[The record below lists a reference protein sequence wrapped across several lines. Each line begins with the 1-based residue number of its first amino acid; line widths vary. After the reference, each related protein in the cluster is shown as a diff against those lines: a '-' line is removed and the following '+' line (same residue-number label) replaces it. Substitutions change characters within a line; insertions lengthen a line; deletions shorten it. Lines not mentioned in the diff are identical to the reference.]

1 VTRMALGDAVPWQG
15 PALSEVIANLL
26 QPQPDRA
33 VGLVRHCQATWRG
46 QVPGQF
52 GQNARPV
59 SVSFPAPE
67 VPIRSCPTIS
77 LRTQHLEDKRP
88 AQRGGTVAADAV
100 EAIDAK
106 PLTSASVD
114 GGH

>member
-1 VTRMALGDAVPWQG
+1 MARCDAVPWQG
-15 PALSEVIANLL
+15 PALAEVIANLL
-26 QPQPDRA
+26 QPHPDRA
-33 VGLVRHCQATWRG
+33 VGLVRHGQATRRG

-59 SVSFPAPE
+59 SVSFAAPE
-67 VPIRSCPTIS
+67 VPVRPCLAVS
-77 LRTQHLEDKRP
+77 LRTQHLKDKRP
-88 AQRGGTVAADAV
+88 AQRGGTVEADAV

-106 PLTSASVD
+106 PLTGASVD